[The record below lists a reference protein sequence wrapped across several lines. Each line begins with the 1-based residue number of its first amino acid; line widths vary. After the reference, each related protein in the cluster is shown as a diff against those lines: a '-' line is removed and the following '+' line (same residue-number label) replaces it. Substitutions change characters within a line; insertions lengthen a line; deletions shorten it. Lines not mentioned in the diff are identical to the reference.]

1 MASAPDHQQAQ
12 PHPIIP
18 APSPS
23 KASPPA
29 ALGTGDDNMKS
40 NANPRAYAC
49 QTCTRRKVKC
59 DKTAP
64 TCTACRERK
73 LDCTY
78 QPPPPRRRKR
88 KLSGGGGGV
97 DDVHDKLASYE
108 RILQRHGLLPQGNDV
123 SPDCESNSHSTA
135 AANPPTGESTSISY
149 NNPETSRTG
158 KIVAGQGKSRYIDSN
173 IWRSLGED
181 EMQRMSDVEDD
192 DDDDDPTLR
201 ATTEDFASDPLTRAF
216 LGYQYSLVQCHPTHA
231 EALILWKMHR
241 ERVEPLCKILHVPS
255 TTEMVHRVS
264 QDPASASK
272 SDETLLFAIYHFAV
286 VAASDEECIASFR
299 ESRAALRQRYN
310 FAARQ
315 ALVNA
320 AFLKTTE
327 MSIMQAFTLFLISCR
342 TTYDPHTLWILTG
355 VAIRISQRMGLHRD
369 AESLGFPPFD
379 VQMRRRL
386 FYQIMP
392 LDGAASHMSGTGIAI
407 MPHTWDVNPPLN
419 INDDQIWP
427 GMTEKPEPQQ
437 GATDMI
443 FCLTRA
449 TVGHAFVRMG
459 QSFYGSSLK
468 SPQDMEPI
476 IKEAESKVEENYIRY
491 CDIVNPLHVL
501 TISLAR
507 SAITAMRLRTRLPK
521 VRNKTVTDAE
531 RRELFRFA
539 LKIMDTDAA
548 ACAQG
553 SLQIYSWHVHTFF
566 VWGSWDSVI
575 FLVTTLRKADLLS
588 PEETDAAWSRLE
600 MAAENHPELLESKQA
615 LHTAIRRILLK
626 AWEVNPPT
634 NRIPEPSFIMTLRS
648 LRRARAE
655 KEKQDVFK
663 DEAEGISFGAVD
675 PSPVNDADIFTNLSG
690 DINTALGNDFNLD
703 NADWNFWENLI
714 HDYNQIQGV

>member
-1 MASAPDHQQAQ
+1 MASVHNHQQGHY
-12 PHPIIP
+12 HPITP
-18 APSPS
+18 APS
-23 KASPPA
+23 KASPA
-29 ALGTGDDNMKS
+29 ALGNGDDKS
-40 NANPRAYAC
+40 NANLMAYAC

-59 DKTAP
+59 DKIAP
-64 TCTACRERK
+64 ACTSCRDRK
-73 LDCTY
+73 LECTY
-78 QPPPPRRRKR
+78 QAPPPRRRKR

-108 RILQRHGLLPQGNDV
+108 RILQRHGLLPQDNYV
-123 SPDCESNSHSTA
+123 SPESDSNSHSA
-135 AANPPTGESTSISY
+135 VAANPRADESTSISY

-192 DDDDDPTLR
+192 DDDQTLR

-216 LGYQYSLVQCHPTHA
+216 LGYQYSLTQCHPTHT
-231 EALILWKMHR
+231 EALVLWRMHR
-241 ERVEPLCKILHVPS
+241 ERVEPLCKILHIPS

-272 SDETLLFAIYHFAV
+272 SEETVLFAIYHFAV
-286 VAASDEECIASFR
+286 VAASDEECMASFR

-320 AFLKTTE
+320 GFLKTTE
-327 MSIMQAFTLFLISCR
+327 MNIMQAFTLFLMSCR

-369 AESLGFPPFD
+369 GESLGLPPFD

-386 FYQIMP
+386 FYQVMP

-407 MPHTWDVNPPLN
+407 MPHTWDVKPPLN

-459 QSFYGSSLK
+459 ESFYGSSLK
-468 SPQDMEPI
+468 SPQDIEPI

-491 CDIVNPLHVL
+491 CDIVNPLHFL

-521 VRNKTVTDAE
+521 VRNQTVTDAE

-553 SLQIYSWHVHTFF
+553 SLKIYSWHVHTFF

-600 MAAENHPELLESKQA
+600 MAAKNHPEVLESKQA

-626 AWEVNPPT
+626 AWEINPP
-634 NRIPEPSFIMTLRS
+634 NNKISEPSFITTLRS
-648 LRRARAE
+648 LRKARAE
-655 KEKQDVFK
+655 KEKQDFAK
-663 DEAEGISFGAVD
+663 NEAEGISFGAVD

-690 DINTALGNDFNLD
+690 DINMALGNDFNLD

-714 HDYNQIQGV
+714 QDYNQTQGV

>member
-1 MASAPDHQQAQ
+1 A
-12 PHPIIP
+12 P
-18 APSPS
+18 APS
-23 KASPPA
+23 KAGSA
-29 ALGTGDDNMKS
+29 ALGNGSGENSSES
-40 NANPRAYAC
+40 NLMAYAC

-59 DKTAP
+59 DKIAP
-64 TCTACRERK
+64 ACTSCRDRRLE
-73 LDCTY
+73 CTY
-78 QPPPPRRRKR
+78 QAPPPRRRKR
-88 KLSGGGGGV
+88 KLSGAGV

-108 RILQRHGLLPQGNDV
+108 RILQRHGLLPQDNYV
-123 SPDCESNSHSTA
+123 SPESESNSQSA
-135 AANPPTGESTSISY
+135 AANPRTDEPMSTSH

-158 KIVAGQGKSRYIDSN
+158 KIVAAQGKSRYIDSN

-181 EMQRMSDVEDD
+181 EIQRMLDVEDED
-192 DDDDDPTLR
+192 DDQTLR
-201 ATTEDFASDPLTRAF
+201 ATTEDYASDPLTRAF
-216 LGYQYSLVQCHPTHA
+216 LGYQYSLAQCHPTHA
-231 EALILWKMHR
+231 EALILWNMHR
-241 ERVEPLCKILHVPS
+241 ERVEPLCKILHIPS
-255 TTEMVHRVS
+255 TSEMVERVS

-272 SDETLLFAIYHFAV
+272 SEEAVLFAIYHFGV
-286 VAASDEECIASFR
+286 VAASDEECITNFR

-320 AFLKTTE
+320 GFLKTTE
-327 MSIMQAFTLFLISCR
+327 MNILQAFTLLLMSCR
-342 TTYDPHTLWILTG
+342 TIYDPHTLWILTG
-355 VAIRISQRMGLHRD
+355 VAMRISQRMGLHRD
-369 AESLGFPPFD
+369 GESLGLPPFD

-386 FYQIMP
+386 FYQVMP
-392 LDGAASHMSGTGIAI
+392 LDGAASHMSGIAIAI
-407 MPHTWDVNPPLN
+407 MPHTWDVKPPLN
-419 INDDQIWP
+419 INDNQIWP

-459 QSFYGSSLK
+459 ESIYGSGSK
-468 SPQDMEPI
+468 SDLDVEPI

-491 CDIVNPLHVL
+491 CDIVNPLHFI

-521 VRNKTVTDAE
+521 LRKQTVTDAE
-531 RRELFRFA
+531 RRDLFRLA
-539 LKIMDTDAA
+539 LRIMDTDAA

-553 SLQIYSWHVHTFF
+553 SLKIYSWHVHTFF

-588 PEETDAAWSRLE
+588 ADETDAAWRRLE
-600 MAAENHPELLESKQA
+600 MAAKNHPEVMESKQA

-626 AWEVNPPT
+626 AWEINPPS
-634 NRIPEPSFIMTLRS
+634 NKIPEPGFITTLRS

-655 KEKQDVFK
+655 KEKRDITTQDA
-663 DEAEGISFGAVD
+663 DGMPFGGVD

-690 DINTALGNDFNLD
+690 DMNMALGNDFNLD
-703 NADWNFWENLI
+703 DADWNFWENL
-714 HDYNQIQGV
+714 